1 MPSTTAAGAAPAR
14 EVPGATASTTRDRIV
29 DAGREAIR
37 RFGLRRV
44 SMADVAELAGVSRGS
59 VYRYFPD
66 RNTLVAAV
74 LRRVA
79 QAFVESSAA
88 SVRRRRTLASQVAEA
103 AVFIREHMR
112 DESLTIP
119 SMRDDDALLATLL
132 AAHVD
137 GLVAE
142 WVEFWQPL
150 LAGAAARGEVRQ
162 GLDHREAAEWIVR
175 MMLSFA
181 VMPSVVIDLD
191 DPEAVRRFVQEHI
204 VRGLAPDPE
213 PLPAADKES

>member
-1 MPSTTAAGAAPAR
+1 MTIVSEQSTTGAATR
-14 EVPGATASTTRDRIV
+14 ERIL
-29 DAGREAIR
+29 DAGEAAVR

-44 SMADVAELAGVSRGS
+44 SMAEVAKLAGVSRGS

-66 RNTLVAAV
+66 RDTLVAAV
-74 LRRVA
+74 LRRTA
-79 QAFVESSAA
+79 ERFVESSTSA
-88 SVRRRRTLASQVAEA
+88 VRRRDTLASQVAEA
-103 AVFIREHMR
+103 AVFIRQHMH
-112 DESLTIP
+112 DDALTV
-119 SMRDDDALLATLL
+119 SARDDDAVVFATLL

-150 LAGAAARGEVRQ
+150 LDEARQRGEIRA

-175 MMLSFA
+175 IMLSFA

-191 DPEAVRRFVQEHI
+191 DAAAVHRFVQDKI
-204 VRGLAPDPE
+204 VRGLAPE
-213 PLPAADKES
+213 V

>member
-1 MPSTTAAGAAPAR
+1 MTVTAVSTQ
-14 EVPGATASTTRDRIV
+14 ERIL
-29 DAGREAIR
+29 DAGEEAIR

-44 SMADVAELAGVSRGS
+44 SMAEVAELAGVSRGS

-66 RNTLVAAV
+66 RDTLVAAV
-74 LRRVA
+74 LRRTA
-79 QAFVESSAA
+79 ERFVESSAS
-88 SVRRRRTLASQVAEA
+88 SVRRRRTLAAQVAEA
-103 AVFIREHMR
+103 AVFIREHIH
-112 DESLTIP
+112 DASITLPTTQ
-119 SMRDDDALLATLL
+119 DDALLATLL

-150 LAGAAARGEVRQ
+150 LAEAEARGEIRAA
-162 GLDHREAAEWIVR
+162 LDHHEAAEWIVR

-191 DPEAVRRFVQEHI
+191 DPAAVRRFVQDHI
-204 VRGLAPDPE
+204 VRGLASE
-213 PLPAADKES
+213 E